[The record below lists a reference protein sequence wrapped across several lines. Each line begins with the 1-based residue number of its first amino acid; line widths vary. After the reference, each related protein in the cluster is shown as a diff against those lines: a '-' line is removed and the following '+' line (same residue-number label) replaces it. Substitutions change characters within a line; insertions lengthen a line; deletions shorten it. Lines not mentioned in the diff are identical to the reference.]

1 MALAGERTGDAQ
13 IAQQTAALDVI
24 VHVRIA
30 REDAKRL
37 RARARQL
44 GCSLSELLRAAA
56 LGAGRVMPGDVRQNA
71 TAVAAAAPEEP
82 EPVHQKVPLP
92 KSAEAAEVARAGRML
107 KSMYPGRDKRWTPAE
122 RVRWWRTVDELMDTA
137 RACLRAVQSR

>member
-1 MALAGERTGDAQ
+1 MGLAGKRTEDER
-13 IAQQTAALDVI
+13 IAQQTAALDVV

-71 TAVAAAAPEEP
+71 TSAALAVPD

>member
-13 IAQQTAALDVI
+13 TAQPTAALDVV

-30 REDAKRL
+30 REDVKRL

-71 TAVAAAAPEEP
+71 AVAEAPSPE

>member
-1 MALAGERTGDAQ
+1 MAVARERTGDAQ
-13 IAQQTAALDVI
+13 TVQPTAALDVV

-71 TAVAAAAPEEP
+71 SAAEAAAPE